1 MEKKFYY
8 KVDVLGKNGYSFML
22 SSNEELTEDD
32 VFNIAL
38 ENNLFEDEKDAD
50 IAIIDDLVTKYDIK
64 AFKDNI
70 FHV

>member
-32 VFNIAL
+32 VFDVAL

-50 IAIIDDLVTKYDIK
+50 IAIVDDLVTKYDIK